1 MEFCRDPKT
10 IEMKNLI
17 FLFVFLSWGITSVA
31 QDDLLND
38 LMATQDNK
46 TELVPKKMLLTQRV
60 FWGEKGLMRPIIP
73 LTPSNREKELKLRR
87 GMLVAH
93 QILGFATLGGMIG
106 QGITGTKLYNANGGR
121 NNNVGD
127 IHENL
132 AIAVN
137 ISYGTTAFMSLFTP
151 PPLINRDKKLSAI
164 RLHKWLA
171 VVHLSGM
178 IATNVLAEMA
188 EDNVKYKKMH
198 RAAAFTTFASFAAAM
213 ITIKF

>member
-1 MEFCRDPKT
+1 MLKVNLHLMKKYIVLICIT
-10 IEMKNLI
+10 I
-17 FLFVFLSWGITSVA
+17 LSIAAHG

-60 FWGEKGLMRPIIP
+60 VWGEKGLIRPIIP
-73 LTPSNREKELKLRR
+73 LTPTNREKELKLRR

-127 IHENL
+127 LHENL

-137 ISYGTTAFMSLFTP
+137 ITYGTTAFMSLFTP

-178 IATNVLAEMA
+178 VATNVLAGMA
-188 EDNVKYKKMH
+188 EDNAKYKKYH
-198 RAAAFTTFASFAAAM
+198 RAAAYTTFASFAAAM

>member
-1 MEFCRDPKT
+1 MYRPKT
-10 IEMKNLI
+10 VEMKNLI
-17 FLFVFLSWGITSVA
+17 FLVAFLVYSHGLFA

-132 AIAVN
+132 AVAVN
-137 ISYGTTAFMSLFTP
+137 ITYGTTAFMSLFTP